1 MAKAVIFDLDGVVLL
16 SIPIYQKIFSK
27 KLYDK
32 YRIKIEPD
40 EIPINGVRMEHALK
54 KILDENKIHEN
65 DETLKKMAQE
75 GRVEFSNMGLGLNPG
90 WKKFALGLKK
100 RKIKVGLGTN
110 TSRIVVDSL
119 LKKLKADVFDAIT
132 TFDDVKNGK
141 PDPEIYLKCASL
153 LKVNPKDCIVFED
166 TLTGITAAKRA
177 GMKVIALTTS
187 MEKQFL
193 QDADRIIDNFSDI
206 DIDEL

>member
-1 MAKAVIFDLDGVVLL
+1 MVKAVIFDLDGVVLL
-16 SIPIYQKIFSK
+16 SIPIYQKIFSRK
-27 KLYDK
+27 IYDK

-40 EIPINGVRMEHALK
+40 EIPINGLRMEQALK
-54 KILDENKIHEN
+54 NILSGKGINESDKN
-65 DETLKKMAQE
+65 LKELAQE

-90 WKKFALGLKK
+90 WKEFALELKK

-153 LKVNPKDCIVFED
+153 LKANPKECIVFED
-166 TLTGITAAKRA
+166 TLTGISAGKRA

-193 QDADRIIDNFSDI
+193 QDADRIIDTFSEI
-206 DIDEL
+206 NIDEL